1 METTEETKPV
11 NFVKEQMKNT
21 DQIKKQDKNEILN
34 QENLKIRS
42 FSSLIDIAEKNKE
55 MELKFDLERN
65 VKLSKFEQGKI
76 EISFNE
82 NLNKNFI
89 KKLSHCLH

>member
-1 METTEETKPV
+1 M
-11 NFVKEQMKNT
+11 NFAKEQMKNT
-21 DQIKKQDKNEILN
+21 DQIKKLDKNEN
-34 QENLKIRS
+34 KRSKYFEIRS
-42 FSSLIDIAEKNKE
+42 FSSLIDLAEKNKE

-89 KKLSHCLH
+89 KKLSRLFK